1 MELFDKYRVV
11 FKNQLKIDF
20 EYDGDFFKEYA
31 SNPKN
36 IFPFLRN
43 KKNESDYHANLRAAA
58 QGLYYLAIGRT
69 ENNYCYLKT
78 PLGKKIGEW
87 CSHKTSLSFADY
99 FQSDKSVQLLIA
111 AAPTDLRLM
120 LKTSPQKIDTS
131 TFDFTGLL

>member
-36 IFPFLRN
+36 VFPFLRN
-43 KKNESDYHANLRAAA
+43 KENESDYHANLRAAA

-69 ENNYCYLKT
+69 ENNYCYLKNSFR
-78 PLGKKIGEW
+78 KKDRRMVF
-87 CSHKTSLSFADY
+87 S
-99 FQSDKSVQLLIA
+99 
-111 AAPTDLRLM
+111 
-120 LKTSPQKIDTS
+120 
-131 TFDFTGLL
+131 